1 MSNSMSDK
9 GVLPP
14 ALDGNLFRP
23 TKRDGFL
30 LAALGLA
37 SFGLAVY
44 LRDSIVQNRVLGF
57 ACEAGEQSL
66 TCNVRLVVV
75 FLFTWSVFGSMAT
88 AAAILQFLRPHFALF
103 AIALI
108 SAMLGLMLYNTWLA
122 ALAVTM
128 LVLSLGRAAPAGR

>member
-1 MSNSMSDK
+1 MSNRMSE
-9 GVLPP
+9 PP
-14 ALDGNLFRP
+14 ALHERLFRP

-66 TCNVRLVVV
+66 TCSVRLVVI
-75 FLFTWSVFGSMAT
+75 FLFTWSAFGSMAT
-88 AAAILQFLRPHFALF
+88 AAAILQFLRPHLALF
-103 AIALI
+103 AVALV

-122 ALAVTM
+122 ALAVAM